1 MNHSSTS
8 LNYITN
14 NRQVNT
20 TTTKSKPRFRPPLD
34 LDDDDDI
41 DFNSSFYGKAE
52 VEEEKHNNSDV
63 DNSDRLHESIRSIT
77 DIFAVHQESSRSLVK
92 SGDIIF
98 DDSERTILEEDEE
111 EEGDTSLPSKLP
123 PNDVSERTAPETE
136 DEGTLRLSHQ
146 SDASSVGDVLAVHQT
161 AYTQRS
167 RSRSSPRQDLPISKL
182 SFTSAKVAK
191 KLLPLVAEVAFESST
206 EQKKKE
212 RKPNRLSIE
221 GLTRPKS
228 SDSFTNLRSTQQS
241 LSNEDK
247 NTSWGLVRRKSSGSF
262 GSTRNK
268 VTSTTSSS
276 SDSNNKNA
284 SWDINNNTEAVQ
296 QQPPGTVLYKQPG
309 AVLYKRKPSSDSLV
323 SLELQS
329 TKAEL
334 ENVKAQLAELR
345 SRSLTPSARRRTL
358 SADNTPIGTPI
369 DVSERTTPEGE
380 DESTLRLSHQSDAS
394 SVGDVLAV
402 HQTAYTAPSQQR
414 RRGRRKTNEDHLPI
428 SKLSFT
434 SAKVAKKLL
443 PLVAEVAFESD
454 KPSRLARPRSSDD
467 LVVDED
473 GSRPSTPP
481 SDNITGMPR
490 CIPPIDVSE
499 RTTESGAAVGLEDE
513 DESALRLSHQ
523 SNASSVGDVL
533 AVHQTAYAPRR
544 SSRRRSMGDTPDKNP
559 LQLSF
564 TSAKLA
570 KKLLPQVEEV
580 TNEGGES
587 NKETKKNKKERK
599 PNRLS
604 IEGLRVPTK
613 EGPPPTRPAISRR
626 HSMSDVAPASRWSL
640 ALAKYEKD
648 KPQEDKKKGSPSS
661 KSSSTVLRSRRAS
674 TGDCPDEVL
683 DFEGLTPKLSREV
696 ERLSQS
702 SGTALTVCSELESS
716 VAPSIGLSKLEEE
729 EGSGSEEET
738 PPKNASS
745 SAERSKKS
753 DEAQFEDKSN
763 SKSSKLSSLD
773 NLKNDVKKKNK
784 KNKLRPKHHS
794 KKMSTSM
801 SDVYE
806 KTSKQKKSKSK
817 KSFDKRSLYFKSIS
831 VDNLLD
837 ESVSSLEASLRSTG
851 LDESVNSNDVSELFN
866 RLMALEDCAR
876 E

>member
-14 NRQVNT
+14 NRQIDTT

-34 LDDDDDI
+34 TDDDDV

-52 VEEEKHNNSDV
+52 IKVEDNKGREDDV
-63 DNSDRLHESIRSIT
+63 DDSEVSDRLHESIRSLT

-98 DDSERTILEEDEE
+98 DDSERTELPEEVEDDDE
-111 EEGDTSLPSKLP
+111 GAALP
-123 PNDVSERTAPETE
+123 PIDISEQSTVPDA
-136 DEGTLRLSHQ
+136 LRLSHQ
-146 SDASSVGDVLAVHQT
+146 LDASSVGDILAVHQT

-167 RSRSSPRQDLPISKL
+167 RSRSSRQDLPISKL

-191 KLLPLVAEVAFESST
+191 KLLPLVAEVAFENST
-206 EQKKKE
+206 EQKKNKKE
-212 RKPNRLSIE
+212 VRKPNRLSIE

-228 SDSFTNLRSTQQS
+228 SDCFTNLRSTQS
-241 LSNEDK
+241 VSNEDK

-262 GSTRNK
+262 GNRNK
-268 VTSTTSSS
+268 LTT

-284 SWDINNNTEAVQ
+284 SWDINNNKEAVQ
-296 QQPPGTVLYKQPG
+296 QQPT

-345 SRSLTPSARRRTL
+345 SRSLTPSARRL
-358 SADNTPIGTPI
+358 PSI
-369 DVSERTTPEGE
+369 DVSERTTDAGGE
-380 DESTLRLSHQSDAS
+380 EDYESTLRLSHQSDAS

-402 HQTAYTAPSQQR
+402 HQTAYTAPHRQHSSR
-414 RRGRRKTNEDHLPI
+414 RSKRQDLPI

-443 PLVAEVAFESD
+443 PLVAEVTFESD
-454 KPSRLARPRSSDD
+454 KPSRLARPKSSDD
-467 LVVDED
+467 LVASED
-473 GSRPSTPP
+473 GSSSRAATPFD
-481 SDNITGMPR
+481 DNITGMPR

-499 RTTESGAAVGLEDE
+499 RTTEEAAAEDD

-580 TNEGGES
+580 TNEGES
-587 NKETKKNKKERK
+587 NMETKKKNKKERK

-648 KPQEDKKKGSPSS
+648 KPQDDEKKSSPS
-661 KSSSTVLRSRRAS
+661 KSSAALRSRRAS

-702 SGTALTVCSELESS
+702 SGTALTVCSTELESS

-729 EGSGSEEET
+729 GSRSEDET
-738 PPKNASS
+738 SPRNTGS
-745 SAERSKKS
+745 SAEKKSKTSSSRSSSSRSKKS
-753 DEAQFEDKSN
+753 DDAQVEDKSN

-773 NLKNDVKKKNK
+773 NLKDDVKKKNK
-784 KNKLRPKHHS
+784 KNKKRPKHPL

-817 KSFDKRSLYFKSIS
+817 KIDKRALYFKSIS

>member
-8 LNYITN
+8 LNYIAN
-14 NRQVNT
+14 NRQIDNT
-20 TTTKSKPRFRPPLD
+20 NTAKPKPRFRPPLD
-34 LDDDDDI
+34 LDDDDDDV
-41 DFNSSFYGKAE
+41 DFNSSFYGKQ
-52 VEEEKHNNSDV
+52 VEEVSNPNNSDV

-98 DDSERTILEEDEE
+98 DDSERTELPEEEE
-111 EEGDTSLPSKLP
+111 EEGATSLPSKLP
-123 PNDVSERTAPETE
+123 PNDISERTAPETE

-146 SDASSVGDVLAVHQT
+146 SDASSVGDILAVHQT

-167 RSRSSPRQDLPISKL
+167 RSRSSRQDLPISKL

-191 KLLPLVAEVAFESST
+191 KLLPLVAEVAFENSI
-206 EQKKKE
+206 EQNSKKE

-221 GLTRPKS
+221 GLARPKS
-228 SDSFTNLRSTQQS
+228 SDSFTNLRSTTQS
-241 LSNEDK
+241 SKNEDK
-247 NTSWGLVRRKSSGSF
+247 NESWGLVRRKSSGSF
-262 GSTRNK
+262 GSRTK
-268 VTSTTSSS
+268 LTTATSI
-276 SDSNNKNA
+276 SDNNNA
-284 SWDINNNTEAVQ
+284 SWDINNNKEAVV
-296 QQPPGTVLYKQPG
+296 QQPPG

-345 SRSLTPSARRRTL
+345 SRSLTPSARRIP
-358 SADNTPIGTPI
+358 SM
-369 DVSERTTPEGE
+369 DVSERSTPETAE

-402 HQTAYTAPSQQR
+402 HQTAYTTVPSQQR
-414 RRGRRKTNEDHLPI
+414 RRRRKTNEDHLPI

-443 PLVAEVAFESD
+443 PLVAEVAFEND
-454 KPSRLARPRSSDD
+454 KPSRLARPKSSDD

-473 GSRPSTPP
+473 GSRPVTP
-481 SDNITGMPR
+481 SDDNITGMPR

-499 RTTESGAAVGLEDE
+499 RTTESGAAVGLED
-513 DESALRLSHQ
+513 DNESALRLSHQ

-580 TNEGGES
+580 TNEGES

-613 EGPPPTRPAISRR
+613 EGPPTRPTISRR

-648 KPQEDKKKGSPSS
+648 KPQYDKKKSSPSS
-661 KSSSTVLRSRRAS
+661 KLSSSTILRSRRAS
-674 TGDCPDEVL
+674 TGDCPADEVL

-702 SGTALTVCSELESS
+702 SGTALTVESS
-716 VAPSIGLSKLEEE
+716 LPTIPQLEEE
-729 EGSGSEEET
+729 IKSVEGSRSEDET
-738 PPKNASS
+738 PPRNGSRAGKKSKTFSSKSRSS
-745 SAERSKKS
+745 SRSKKS
-753 DEAQFEDKSN
+753 DEAQAEDKSN

-773 NLKNDVKKKNK
+773 NLKSGVKKNK
-784 KNKLRPKHHS
+784 KKLRPKHHS

-806 KTSKQKKSKSK
+806 KTNKQKKMKDGKSSRK
-817 KSFDKRSLYFKSIS
+817 IDKRSLYVKSIS
-831 VDNLLD
+831 VDTLLD